1 MKKIITAGLLYSL
14 LFSSPVLADWAE
26 DFLATAASSGTEV
39 AVVEALKVGIA
50 PADIT
55 AMIKEAGGIE
65 PVTVVKAFYCAGLSG
80 STVLAATGQAG
91 LPETVVAAGY
101 RQSVRQCSPAA
112 ALNPDPFSTTQN
124 IASKESPVGERV
136 GPPATPPGGG
146 TPPPVILPPVDGGGG
161 TRPPSVSP
169 DHPN

>member
-1 MKKIITAGLLYSL
+1 MKKIVVIGSFIVLLSTQAM
-14 LFSSPVLADWAE
+14 ADWAE

-39 AVVEALKVGIA
+39 AVVEALKIGIA
-50 PADIT
+50 PADIIT
-55 AMIKEAGGIE
+55 MIQEAGEVE

-91 LPETVVAAGY
+91 VPESVVAAGY
-101 RQSVRQCSPAA
+101 RQSVRQCGPAA

-124 IASKESPVGERV
+124 IASKGSPVGGAV
-136 GPPATPPGGG
+136 GPPGTPPGGG

-161 TRPPSVSP
+161 GTRPPSVSP
-169 DHPN
+169 ARP